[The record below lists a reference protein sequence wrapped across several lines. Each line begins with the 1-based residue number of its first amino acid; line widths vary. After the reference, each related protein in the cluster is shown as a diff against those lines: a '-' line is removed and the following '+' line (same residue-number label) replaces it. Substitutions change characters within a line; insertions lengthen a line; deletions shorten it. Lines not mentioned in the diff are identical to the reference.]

1 MKILISSLAAL
12 CLELIFIF
20 NMSLVINATTNI
32 NTTITKS
39 IIAEQGLSIPSL
51 PNKSAIVAAIETKL
65 ASSGLSFKQAI
76 IDLAAN
82 YNISN
87 ADFYTTYAEYLQMAT
102 GSSETDITNLL
113 QNYAD
118 LFFSGDINAI
128 NDITPLLPESTLGV
142 QLFLDSLDHSTL
154 AYHTSNQ
161 VSKVSQWN
169 DKSGNSY
176 HVTQEQSARQPVLI
190 SDGIGGKPSL
200 QFTQFSSKHMKMPSG
215 LVTELQS
222 TTENTIFVVHK
233 MEITSTQVLLA
244 ASDSGD
250 GASEYAIRNDKGSG
264 GIYESTLARE
274 NGVGLYAS
282 GPVMGGP
289 QTAFLGGDAIWVSA
303 SSSNLDYD
311 SGTKRSVIYYNDL
324 NAIHASDINRVSW
337 SDINN
342 IDTGLIGINK
352 DSGGLQWGLQ
362 GEISEIIMYDRPLSL
377 NEITTVFNYLS
388 NKYNL

>member
-1 MKILISSLAAL
+1 
-12 CLELIFIF
+12 
-20 NMSLVINATTNI
+20 MSNIINN
-32 NTTITKS
+32 ITKNLINPLVTIKNTSIRNLRNKTS
-39 IIAEQGLSIPSL
+39 IIKSIE
-51 PNKSAIVAAIETKL
+51 AKL
-65 ASSGLSFKQAI
+65 NSSNLTFEQAI

-82 YNISN
+82 YGISN

-142 QLFLDSLDHSTL
+142 QLFLDSLDNSTL
-154 AYHTSNQ
+154 TIFNNQ
-161 VSKVSQWN
+161 VSQWN

-176 HVTQEQSARQPVLI
+176 HVTQEQSVRQPVLI
-190 SDGIGGKPSL
+190 SDGIGGKQSL